1 MPFCFYGVHENDE
14 LPLKICLFDIKSF
27 LNKYSYALLRHWVDN
42 LLSKTTLSF
51 FSAQAPVPS
60 TTSCNYGLSLC
71 HITINQH
78 ICNVYEII
86 VVNHL

>member
-27 LNKYSYALLRHWVDN
+27 LNKYSYALLRQWVDN

>member
-27 LNKYSYALLRHWVDN
+27 LNILRHWVDN

-60 TTSCNYGLSLC
+60 TTSGNYGLSLC

>member
-14 LPLKICLFDIKSF
+14 LPVKFVSFDMKSF
-27 LNKYSYALLRHWVDN
+27 LNRYSYALQRHWVDN

-60 TTSCNYGLSLC
+60 TTSGNYGLSLY

>member
-14 LPLKICLFDIKSF
+14 IPLKFVLCDMKSF
-27 LNKYSYALLRHWVDN
+27 LKKCSYALQRHWVDN

-60 TTSCNYGLSLC
+60 TTSGNYGLSLC

-78 ICNVYEII
+78 I
-86 VVNHL
+86 LMFMK